1 MNAISTKDELFL
13 QYKWF
18 ELKLCVLIYILILEF
33 DYNIFVNF
41 EMPGSSYRR
50 PIGKIHIS
58 LLFRPSVIRGPW
70 LSYIHFRATMAAK
83 APNA

>member
-41 EMPGSSYRR
+41 EMPGVAYRLVACSW
-50 PIGKIHIS
+50 PVDKIHM
-58 LLFRPSVIRGPW
+58 LGF
-70 LSYIHFRATMAAK
+70 
-83 APNA
+83 